1 MFWIASYFTAYFSK
15 TADDIVENNDQV
27 ILARLETGIFWVIGT
42 QDNDYNKKSWQDQ
55 VKNFW
60 LCWIEVSLRNGNLS
74 IENLHIERQFGHSFY
89 GKNGREVKAKDC

>member
-15 TADDIVENNDQV
+15 TADDIVEKNDQV
-27 ILARLETGIFWVIGT
+27 ILVRLETGIFWVIGT

-74 IENLHIERQFGHSFY
+74 IENGHIERQFSHSFY
-89 GKNGREVKAKDC
+89 GQNVREIKAKDC